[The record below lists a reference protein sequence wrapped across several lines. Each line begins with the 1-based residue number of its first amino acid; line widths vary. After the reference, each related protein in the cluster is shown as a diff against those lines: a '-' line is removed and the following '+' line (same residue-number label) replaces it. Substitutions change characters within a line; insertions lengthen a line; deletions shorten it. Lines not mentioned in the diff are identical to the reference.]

1 MLNST
6 IKDFLVFDLTQDI
19 FYSFPSL
26 RLCLN
31 SNSLFVQILSL
42 QNFAP
47 YLFCNITF
55 ANGTNFLPQADP
67 RFLWNN
73 YLLEPLID
81 RKVATQIQI
90 CDPIFPALLYSIFRG
105 SWCWPFV
112 WLCSLQLDRYLLPVI
127 QGNILSILFA
137 CCCMKLHQGLTYF
150 RSHDKMLDLPL
161 CTFELLN
168 WLSRFQHFQA
178 AIGKDIA
185 DVTLIARRC
194 TRRNGTFDFARLQ

>member
-26 RLCLN
+26 RLCLY
-31 SNSLFVQILSL
+31 SNSLFVQTLSL

-47 YLFCNITF
+47 YLFCNISF

-90 CDPIFPALLYSIFRG
+90 CDPIFSRTLVFYISWILMLTICVIVLFTAWSILAACYPREYPFNFICLLLHETAPR
-105 SWCWPFV
+105 
-112 WLCSLQLDRYLLPVI
+112 LD
-127 QGNILSILFA
+127 ILSKPWQNAGF
-137 CCCMKLHQGLTYF
+137 T
-150 RSHDKMLDLPL
+150 PL
-161 CTFELLN
+161 YV
-168 WLSRFQHFQA
+168 RA
-178 AIGKDIA
+178 P
-185 DVTLIARRC
+185 
-194 TRRNGTFDFARLQ
+194 